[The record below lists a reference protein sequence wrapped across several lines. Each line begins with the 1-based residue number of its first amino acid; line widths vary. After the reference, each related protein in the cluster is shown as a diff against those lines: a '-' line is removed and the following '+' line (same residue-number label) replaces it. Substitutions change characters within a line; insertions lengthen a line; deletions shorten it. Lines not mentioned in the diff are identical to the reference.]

1 MAGVITQA
9 RLDDIEQ
16 NVTEFAD
23 RRTVLELLVEVKRLR
38 AQVAL
43 LEDGLLDIACT
54 CIGPYSDSCIGECAQ
69 RVGRETVGG

>member
-1 MAGVITQA
+1 MITQA

-23 RRTVLELLVEVKRLR
+23 RRTVLELLVEVKHLR

-43 LEDGLLDIACT
+43 LEDGLLDIVGCPW
-54 CIGPYSDSCIGECAQ
+54 GPDHMPCEPAQ
-69 RVGRETVGG
+69 